1 MSEART
7 KSFGGWALVVC
18 ATLAVAAMYAALL
31 FTYGSGEYG
40 LRTVVR
46 NTARTSFLFFVTAFV
61 ARAFHS
67 LRPARASLWLGENQ
81 PHLYASLAA
90 SHLIHAA
97 AIFALAVATHGESL
111 EGRSLTT
118 IVGGGGAI
126 AYLFIA
132 LAAAPAFPRAA
143 VFIESHPRVSALRA
157 FGLYY
162 VWMIFMFS
170 YGGRAVQSSFYK
182 PFALTL
188 LAALALR
195 VIALRRAQLR
205 AGSSADA
212 AAF

>member
-1 MSEART
+1 MEEARR
-7 KSFGGWALVVC
+7 KSFGGWTLVGC
-18 ATLAVAAMYAALL
+18 ASLAVALMCAALIIAH
-31 FTYGSGEYG
+31 GSGEVG

-46 NTARTSFLFFVTAFV
+46 NTARTSFIFFVSAFI
-61 ARAFHS
+61 ARALHT
-67 LRPARASLWLGENQ
+67 LWQTRASLWLSDNQ
-81 PHLYASLAA
+81 PYLYASFAA

-97 AIFALAVATHGESL
+97 AIFALAAATHGESL
-111 EGRSLTT
+111 AGRSATT
-118 IVGGGGAI
+118 LIGGGGSV

-143 VFIESHPRVSALRA
+143 TWIGSRPRLNAVRA

-162 VWMIFMFS
+162 VWVIFMFS
-170 YGGRAVQSSFYK
+170 YGGRAVQSSFYM

-188 LAALALR
+188 VAALALR
-195 VIALRRAQLR
+195 VVALRRAQLR

>member
-1 MSEART
+1 MSVARR
-7 KSFGGWALVVC
+7 KGFGGWALVGC
-18 ATLAVAAMYAALL
+18 AALAVALMCAALVIA
-31 FTYGSGEYG
+31 YGSGEVG
-40 LRTVVR
+40 LRSVVR

-61 ARAFHS
+61 ARALHS
-67 LRPARASLWLGENQ
+67 LRRTRASLWLGENQ
-81 PHLYASLAA
+81 PYLYASFAA

-97 AIFALAVATHGESL
+97 AIFALAAATRGESL
-111 EGRSLTT
+111 EGRGATT
-118 IVGGGGAI
+118 LIGGGGSV

-143 VFIESHPRVSALRA
+143 RFVESHPRVSALRA

-162 VWMIFMFS
+162 VWVIFMFS
-170 YGGRAVQSSFYK
+170 YGGRAVQSSFYR

-188 LAALALR
+188 VAALALR
-195 VIALRRAQLR
+195 VIALRRANLR

>member
-1 MSEART
+1 MSEARR
-7 KSFGGWALVVC
+7 KRFGGWALVGC
-18 ATLAVAAMYAALL
+18 ASLAVALMCAALVIA
-31 FTYGSGEYG
+31 YGYGEDG
-40 LRTVVR
+40 LRSVVR

-61 ARAFHS
+61 ARALHS
-67 LRPARASLWLGENQ
+67 LRPARASLWLSENQ

-132 LAAAPAFPRAA
+132 LAAAPAIPRAA
-143 VFIESHPRVSALRA
+143 AFIESHQRVSALRA

-188 LAALALR
+188 VAALALR
-195 VIALRRAQLR
+195 IIALRRAQLR